1 MKTILHHN
9 HNNGTIEYTMSRT
22 FRLEQY
28 KNFSDDDMITTINLV
43 YVVSMHIEHTY
54 SYVIFYVLTCTYIL

>member
-22 FRLEQY
+22 FHFEQY
-28 KNFSDDDMITTINLV
+28 KNFSDDDMVTTVNFV
-43 YVVSMHIEHTY
+43 YVVSTQSIQLRNFLCLYYT
-54 SYVIFYVLTCTYIL
+54 FYCRLQ